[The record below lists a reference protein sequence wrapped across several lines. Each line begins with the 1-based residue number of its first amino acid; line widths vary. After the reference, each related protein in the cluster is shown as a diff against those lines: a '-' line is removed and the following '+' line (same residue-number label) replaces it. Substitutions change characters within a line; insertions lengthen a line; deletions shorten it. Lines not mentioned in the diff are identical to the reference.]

1 MVQIVEFDK
10 FYTKKEIAKFCVEQI
25 PDIESYEYIVEP
37 SAGNGSFLDYLPKFV
52 AYDIVPEDNRITL
65 FDFLSLNKAFPSYTL
80 CVGNPPFGNRGILAK
95 KFIRRCISLGAE
107 TNAFIL
113 PDTFRKRTNQTLFSK
128 HWHLQKIVPL
138 PENSFL
144 VDRKDYHVPCS
155 FFIWTKRE
163 VEKDLREIPP
173 EPTKDFVFLDRG
185 SSDADFT
192 VNGNS
197 GKVKTLEQVTNPKAE
212 HYIQHGIVDKY
223 TLMNTFLQ
231 LKYPTLS
238 SVSNGNYWLN
248 QEDILRAYQKYKEGE
263 KEK

>member
-25 PDIESYEYIVEP
+25 SDIKSYKYIVEP

-52 AYDIVPEDNRITL
+52 AYDIVPEDDRIIQL
-65 FDFLSLNKAFPSYTL
+65 DFLRLDDAFPPYTL
-80 CVGNPPFGNRGILAK
+80 CIGNPPFGNRSTLAK
-95 KFIRRCISLGAE
+95 QFIKKCVALGAE
-107 TNAFIL
+107 TIAFIL
-113 PDTFRKRTNQTLFSK
+113 PDTFRKRINQAAFSE
-128 HWHLQKIVPL
+128 HWHLQKIASL
-138 PENSFL
+138 PKDSFL
-144 VDRKDYHVPCS
+144 VDGEDYNVPCS

-163 VEKDLREIPP
+163 VEKDLREVPP

-185 SSDADFT
+185 NSDADFT

-197 GKVKTLEQVTNPKAE
+197 GKVKVLEQVTNPKAE
-212 HYIQHGIVDKY
+212 HYIRHGVVNKY
-223 TLMNTFLQ
+223 ALINIFMQ

-248 QEDILRAYQKYKEGE
+248 QEDILRAYQNYKEGE
-263 KEK
+263 KKK